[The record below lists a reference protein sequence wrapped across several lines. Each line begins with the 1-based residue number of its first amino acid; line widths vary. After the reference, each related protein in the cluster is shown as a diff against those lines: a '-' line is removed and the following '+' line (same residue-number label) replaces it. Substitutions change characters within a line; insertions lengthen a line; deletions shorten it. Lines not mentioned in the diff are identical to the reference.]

1 MAQRRK
7 IRGTSGIKQKKNISL
22 RDAGWE
28 SVFASFGRIEVVL
41 LAGSVLLLLVL
52 IYTIHS
58 ILSPFLALGA
68 ILFILFPLRRHTL
81 ARNVMWLAIVLFAL
95 WFLDSVS
102 SILVPF
108 IISLIFAYILNPIV
122 DFFQSWKIPRWISSL
137 VIILLFITGIGL
149 VIFFII
155 PVALRQFEGVM
166 DTLAKVT
173 YDYQNTFWS
182 SKFIKILESYGISI
196 NELRTS
202 FANQLTPRFEDILKA
217 SVEWLAALMS
227 GIQGFIAQVF
237 YIVLTPFLT
246 FYFLTDFPKINHR
259 FKMLFPGQIRDRVED
274 YMGRADDLI
283 GHYLRGALMVAV
295 LQGIIV
301 SILFSLVGI
310 KYAFLLGLLACIFDL
325 IPYFGLFAIMVL
337 SIIVALFSDPPVLM
351 KLLIAVGSISFLHM
365 AEVTFLS
372 PKIIGSKVGLHPLLI
387 ILSLLVF
394 MYFLGFV
401 GLLIAVPTTALIILF
416 VRDWEA
422 KRRGIII
429 QPGNFRKST
438 S

>member
-1 MAQRRK
+1 
-7 IRGTSGIKQKKNISL
+7 
-22 RDAGWE
+22 
-28 SVFASFGRIEVVL
+28 
-41 LAGSVLLLLVL
+41 
-52 IYTIHS
+52 
-58 ILSPFLALGA
+58 
-68 ILFILFPLRRHTL
+68 
-81 ARNVMWLAIVLFAL
+81 MWLAIVLFAL